1 MFISHIVLSIP
12 AVALPF
18 IIPIYLNIETPPI
31 VEYNIVITLIIGGI
45 IMSTNASINSI
56 ELFCGTGGLALGLQ
70 QSGFEHKALYEW
82 DKASCDN
89 IRANIELGFESVKD
103 WNVFQS
109 DVRTVC
115 YDGLTGKI
123 NMISGG
129 PPCQPFSMGGKAQAY
144 NDKRDMFPEAV
155 RAVREIMPEVFIFE
169 NVKGLMRRS
178 FSQYFSYI
186 ILQLTYPSITK
197 PTNMSWEDH
206 RALLEMHH
214 TSSKHDDCEYNVTFN
229 LVNAADYGI
238 PQLRHRV
245 IIVGFRKGI
254 DARWTFPKAT
264 HSKESLQYS
273 KWISKDYWEK
283 HSLAIPKDIP
293 LTASSIRRIRDAV
306 ENTDNPLLPWRT
318 TRDAIGDLP
327 DPRSKEAEQFD
338 NHIFRGGA
346 KSYAGHSGSILDEP
360 SKTIKAGSHGVPGGE
375 NMIVLDSGELRYYTV
390 RESARIQTFPDGY
403 HFCTSWT
410 ESMRQIGNAVPV
422 KLAEVVGTSV
432 YSHLRRVVNES

>member
-129 PPCQPFSMGGKAQAY
+129 LHA
-144 NDKRDMFPEAV
+144 
-155 RAVREIMPEVFIFE
+155 
-169 NVKGLMRRS
+169 
-178 FSQYFSYI
+178 
-186 ILQLTYPSITK
+186 
-197 PTNMSWEDH
+197 
-206 RALLEMHH
+206 
-214 TSSKHDDCEYNVTFN
+214 N
-229 LVNAADYGI
+229 LFQWAE
-238 PQLRHRV
+238 RHRH
-245 IIVGFRKGI
+245 IM
-254 DARWTFPKAT
+254 
-264 HSKESLQYS
+264 
-273 KWISKDYWEK
+273 IS
-283 HSLAIPKDIP
+283 AICF
-293 LTASSIRRIRDAV
+293 LR
-306 ENTDNPLLPWRT
+306 L
-318 TRDAIGDLP
+318 
-327 DPRSKEAEQFD
+327 
-338 NHIFRGGA
+338 
-346 KSYAGHSGSILDEP
+346 Y
-360 SKTIKAGSHGVPGGE
+360 
-375 NMIVLDSGELRYYTV
+375 VLY
-390 RESARIQTFPDGY
+390 
-403 HFCTSWT
+403 
-410 ESMRQIGNAVPV
+410 V
-422 KLAEVVGTSV
+422 K
-432 YSHLRRVVNES
+432 